1 MKYLKKY
8 NKLFEN
14 VESKIDF
21 KELDSILIDFKQMG
35 LEPEVKTGSSIWHII
50 LDFDKLN
57 KDNLQDKPILLSA
70 NRGVSLS
77 RLDDRYPELSLYQ
90 KGNTN
95 KTLAVEFNSN
105 TAVEYNIEETEEAY
119 EMLKDYLFDNY
130 NLIPNYIYINFHW
143 DYLYFEN
150 FDRIKEYKTTYPED
164 HNGIILGS
172 GDKNIFKA
180 HQLSFG
186 FYEKE
191 SL

>member
-21 KELDSILIDFKQMG
+21 KELDDILIDFKQMG
-35 LEPEVKTGSSIWHII
+35 LEPEVKTGSSIWHTI

-70 NRGVSLS
+70 NRG
-77 RLDDRYPELSLYQ
+77 DRYPELSSYQ

-105 TAVEYNIEETEEAY
+105 TLVNFLMQSVEYNIEETEEAY